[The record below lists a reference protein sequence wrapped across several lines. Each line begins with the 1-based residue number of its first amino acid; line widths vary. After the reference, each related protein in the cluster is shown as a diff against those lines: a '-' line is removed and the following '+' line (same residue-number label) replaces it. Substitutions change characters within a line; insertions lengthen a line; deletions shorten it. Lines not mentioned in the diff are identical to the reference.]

1 MLFVRLNAGRRRGL
15 AEEIAVIDELP
26 ERPVVLFL
34 TGKVDLTECWIQ
46 VAGFGRTP
54 EVAQDAQAIAGGE
67 RQKVDDAE
75 H

>member
-1 MLFVRLNAGRRRGL
+1 MD
-15 AEEIAVIDELP
+15 EIQ
-26 ERPVVLFL
+26 ERTVVLLL

-46 VAGFGRTP
+46 VAGFGRSP